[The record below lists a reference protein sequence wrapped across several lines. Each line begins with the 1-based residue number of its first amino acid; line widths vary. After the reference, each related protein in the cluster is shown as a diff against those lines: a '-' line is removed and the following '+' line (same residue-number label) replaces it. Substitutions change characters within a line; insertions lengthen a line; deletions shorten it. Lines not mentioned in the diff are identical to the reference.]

1 MTTLLHLSA
10 SSRGDASFSRQA
22 AARWLASLADKPLRV
37 IERDLARDPLPHP
50 DRAMVE
56 ASLMPPEQRGA
67 AQHAALALSET
78 LIAEL
83 ESADA
88 VLIST
93 PMHNFTVPSA
103 LKAWIDLVV
112 RPNRT
117 FRNTAEG
124 KVGMLADRPVM
135 ALVSCGGRFQ
145 DGAGSQQDFLTPYLK
160 YVFGAIGITQVAVLR
175 MERMAWGPDFAR
187 LGLESIGVPAHSAL
201 AGLAQTRC

>member
-22 AARWLASLADKPLRV
+22 AARWLRGLADTPPRLV
-37 IERDLARDPLPHP
+37 ERDLARDPLPHP

-56 ASLMPPEQRGA
+56 ASLMPPEQRGV

-93 PMHNFTVPSA
+93 PMYNFTVPSA

-117 FRNTAEG
+117 FRNTPTG

-135 ALVSCGGRFQ
+135 VLVSCGGRFEE
-145 DGAGSQQDFLTPYLK
+145 GAGSQQDFLTPYLQ
-160 YVFGAIGITQVAVLR
+160 YVFGAIGITQVEVLR

-187 LGLESIGVPAHSAL
+187 LGLESIGAPVL
-201 AGLAQTRC
+201 AGLTRLGQIQR

>member
-10 SSRGDASFSRQA
+10 SSRGEASNSRQA
-22 AARWLASLADKPLRV
+22 AARLLKQIGAGSLRV
-37 IERDLARDPLPHP
+37 IERDLAGQPLPHP
-50 DRAMVE
+50 DRATVE
-56 ASLMPPEQRGA
+56 ASLMPPEQRGPA
-67 AQHAALALSET
+67 EHAALALSET

-117 FRNTAEG
+117 FRNTPAG
-124 KVGMLADRPVM
+124 KVGMLADRPVL
-135 ALVSCGGRFQ
+135 ALVSCGGPFRE
-145 DGAGSQQDFLTPYLK
+145 GPGSQQDFLTPYLK
-160 YVFGAIGITQVAVLR
+160 YVFAAVGITQVEVLR
-175 MERMAWGPDFAR
+175 MERMNWGPDFAQ
-187 LGLESIGVPAHSAL
+187 
-201 AGLAQTRC
+201 AGLDSVLAPAGWPREMAPA

>member
-10 SSRGDASFSRQA
+10 SSRGEASNSRQA
-22 AARWLASLADKPLRV
+22 AARLLKQIGAGSLRV
-37 IERDLARDPLPHP
+37 IERDLAGQPLPHP
-50 DRAMVE
+50 DRATVE
-56 ASLMPPEQRGA
+56 ASLMPPEQRGPA
-67 AQHAALALSET
+67 EQAALALSET

-117 FRNTAEG
+117 FRNTPAG
-124 KVGMLADRPVM
+124 KVGMLADRPVL
-135 ALVSCGGRFQ
+135 AVVSCGGPFRE
-145 DGAGSQQDFLTPYLK
+145 GPGSQQDFLTPYLK
-160 YVFGAIGITQVAVLR
+160 YVFAAVGITQVEVLR
-175 MERMAWGPDFAR
+175 MERMNWGPDFTQ
-187 LGLESIGVPAHSAL
+187 
-201 AGLAQTRC
+201 AGLDSVLAPAGWPRELAPA

>member
-10 SSRGDASFSRQA
+10 SSRGEASNSRQA
-22 AARWLASLADKPLRV
+22 AARLLGQIGGTGSLRV
-37 IERDLARDPLPHP
+37 IERDLARQPLPHP
-50 DRAMVE
+50 DRATVE
-56 ASLMPPEQRGA
+56 ASLMPPAQRGPA
-67 AQHAALALSET
+67 EHAALALSET

-117 FRNTAEG
+117 FRNTPAG
-124 KVGMLADRPVM
+124 KVGMLADRPVL
-135 ALVSCGGRFQ
+135 AVVSCGGPFR
-145 DGAGSQQDFLTPYLK
+145 DSPGSQQDFLTPYLK
-160 YVFGAIGITQVAVLR
+160 YVFAAIGITQVEVMR
-175 MERMAWGPDFAR
+175 MERMNWGPDFAQMA
-187 LGLESIGVPAHSAL
+187 LDSVQVPAGWPRETAP
-201 AGLAQTRC
+201 A